1 MNKASMIA
9 QFVFNS
15 LVSYTKEHLLQ
26 LLAQGGKIAARDV
39 LAEFLVWCYMNI
51 PGDIVVAATDLA
63 KRRLQ
68 QAGLRE
74 PEMQE
79 KKPENHN

>member
-1 MNKASMIA
+1 
-9 QFVFNS
+9 
-15 LVSYTKEHLLQ
+15 
-26 LLAQGGKIAARDV
+26 
-39 LAEFLVWCYMNI
+39 MNI

-63 KRRLQ
+63 KQRLQ